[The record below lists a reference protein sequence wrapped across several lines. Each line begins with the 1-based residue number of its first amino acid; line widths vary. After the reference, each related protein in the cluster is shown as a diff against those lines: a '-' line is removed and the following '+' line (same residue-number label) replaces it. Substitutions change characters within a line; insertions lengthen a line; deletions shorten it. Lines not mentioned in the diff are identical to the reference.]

1 MLVSLSV
8 YVHYHGFVYVFS
20 EEFFTIGTMYEKK
33 GIDDDAEMARTD
45 PRKLR
50 KRVRRVLSLDGT
62 KFYNLW
68 FIPHFLEVL
77 FVFRQLDDEAATRA
91 LRSMCKLASALHDI
105 VHYLIA
111 FARLGINA
119 SRISAEQ
126 RAQVHAMASAVRSHG
141 YAFGDS
147 FC

>member
-1 MLVSLSV
+1 MPL
-8 YVHYHGFVYVFS
+8 S
-20 EEFFTIGTMYEKK
+20 EEFFTIGTMFEKK
-33 GIDDDAEMARTD
+33 GIDDDAEMAKND

-77 FVFRQLDDEAATRA
+77 FVFRQLDDEKATAA
-91 LRSMCKLASALHDI
+91 LRSMCQLASALHDI
-105 VHYLIA
+105 VHYLVA

-126 RAQVHAMASAVRSHG
+126 RAQVHAMARAVSQHTLHPTLRGVVFNH
-141 YAFGDS
+141 AHLPHRL
-147 FC
+147 